1 MSALLA
7 DRRLPWLALAA
18 CLAAFAA
25 LVLTLQAQLGFAFDE
40 WDFLLGRR
48 SLDADSFLA
57 PHHEHIAISHVA
69 IYTALADAF
78 GIGSP
83 LPFQVVS
90 TLMLAGAA
98 ALVFAFLSRR
108 VAWPVA
114 LAGVLP
120 LLVLGPAAES
130 VIWPFQLAF
139 SGSIAAGMGALL
151 ALERGDRVGDLLACA
166 LLVVALSFSSLGIP
180 FAVGVAVHVA
190 LSPRWRARLW
200 IALVPIAAF
209 GIWWLGWGR
218 DAESFL
224 SFKNVA
230 NSPGFIIDGLASS
243 IASLVGLGSEGSA
256 GASAVDLGRPLLLI
270 ALTAAALRLRGLGSV
285 PPGVWVAAAIAIS
298 FWLLAALN
306 ANGLRLP
313 TTGRYQL
320 IGALFVLLVAAEL
333 LRGVR
338 ISRAGLAAVLAIA
351 VLAVAGN
358 LEILRQN
365 WVAFRA
371 QTEYQRGAVSAVE
384 IARDRIEPDFVVAF
398 PGGATLFGDA
408 ALYLNAVDELGSP
421 AYDPGELAVASEP
434 ARGAADAVLAKA
446 LGLRAR
452 PVFDRT
458 RRPGCVQLEPD
469 ELGTAVAELR
479 PGVNLVSFGGSASGP
494 VKLRV
499 RRFAAEFSV
508 DLGAVSARRA
518 AAIEIPEDRAA
529 QPWELQMTGI
539 ESAALC
545 AGE

>member
-1 MSALLA
+1 MNALLV

-18 CLAAFAA
+18 CLAAAAA
-25 LVLTLQAQLGFAFDE
+25 LVVALQAQLGFAYDE

-48 SLDADSFLA
+48 GFTADTFLA
-57 PHHEHIAISHVA
+57 PHHEHIAISHIA
-69 IYTALADAF
+69 IYKALADAF
-78 GIGSP
+78 GIDSP
-83 LPFQVVS
+83 RPFQLVS
-90 TLMLAGAA
+90 TLMFMGAV
-98 ALVFAFLSRR
+98 ALVFAFMRR
-108 VAWPVA
+108 RIAWPVA
-114 LAGVLP
+114 FAAVLP
-120 LLVLGPAAES
+120 VVVLGPAADNL
-130 VIWPFQLAF
+130 IWPFQLAF
-139 SGSIAAGMGALL
+139 SGSIAAGVGALI
-151 ALERGDRVGDLLACA
+151 ALDRDDRTGSLLACA
-166 LLVVALSFSSLGIP
+166 LLIVSISFSSLGIP
-180 FAVGVAVHVA
+180 FAIGVAVHVA
-190 LSPRWRARLW
+190 LSRRLRARAW
-200 IALVPIAAF
+200 IVLLPAALF
-209 GIWWLGWGR
+209 GLWWLGWGSE
-218 DAESFL
+218 AESST
-224 SFKNVA
+224 SFRNLA
-230 NSPGFIIDGLASS
+230 NSPTFVLDGLASS
-243 IASLVGLGSEGSA
+243 IASLVGLGGGGPSGVSPLDA
-256 GASAVDLGRPLLLI
+256 GRPLLLI
-270 ALTAAALRLRGLGSV
+270 AAVAAGYRLYRLGHL
-285 PPGVWVAAAIAIS
+285 PRGVWVTVAIAIS
-298 FWLLAALN
+298 FWLLTALN
-306 ANGLRLP
+306 ANVFRLP

-320 IGALFVLLVAAEL
+320 IGAVFVLLIAAEL

-338 ISRAGLAAVLAIA
+338 PSRAALVGVL
-351 VLAVAGN
+351 VVGAVAAASN

-365 WVAFRA
+365 WLSFRA
-371 QTEYQRGAVSAVE
+371 EAQYQRGALSAVE
-384 IARDRIEPDFVVAF
+384 IARDRIEPGFVVGL
-398 PGGATLFGDA
+398 PGGVTIFGDA

-452 PVFDRT
+452 PVSDRT